1 MAAAKITPDISIQTM
16 RRIILRTIA
25 VSGLRDAQVR
35 YYSGAGPGGFALS
48 HDECVE
54 PTFYVM
60 VSRLSFFSIW
70 AISLTRV
77 FCSQV
82 INGRAAPDPSKGVSV
97 VTSAVP
103 IKPASFATVKSVNYL
118 PNAMVVADAHERG
131 ADYGVWITERGEFP
145 ICISVFP

>member
-1 MAAAKITPDISIQTM
+1 M
-16 RRIILRTIA
+16 
-25 VSGLRDAQVR
+25 
-35 YYSGAGPGGFALS
+35 
-48 HDECVE
+48 
-54 PTFYVM
+54 
-60 VSRLSFFSIW
+60 
-70 AISLTRV
+70 TRV

-131 ADYGVWITERGEFP
+131 ADYGVWITERGEFS
-145 ICISVFP
+145 IVFLYFRKSCVGN